1 MKGFIITA
9 AQMTAIIILSP
20 LLQGVIKK
28 TKAVMQGRQGPATLQ
43 PYRDLRK
50 HWAKSTVLSDSSSW
64 ITRLGPYIAFGMMV
78 CAAAALPVATFSSEL
93 LIAGG
98 SIFVLLYLLAGARF
112 SLVLTGLDSGSAFAG
127 MGASRD
133 LLFAVMAEPT
143 VFLALLA
150 VGLTAIPVSLPGIGL
165 PLEQH
170 LGLFFSP
177 ARVLA
182 MVAVFLIALAET
194 GRLPVDN
201 PDTHLEL
208 TMIHEGLLLE
218 LTGRHLALVTW
229 GAYIRQVVWFTI
241 LIDVFFPWGV
251 ASGTGVIAI
260 ACGFLLWAVKC
271 LLLAVIVAFIESV
284 SAKMRIFMVPRYLG
298 FALLLAMAALL
309 ADTVL

>member
-1 MKGFIITA
+1 MREIIITA
-9 AQMTAIIILSP
+9 AQMIAIILLSP

-50 HWAKSTVLSDSSSW
+50 YWAKSTVLSDSSSW
-64 ITRLGPYIAFGMMV
+64 VTRLGPYFAVGMMV
-78 CAAAALPVATFSSEL
+78 CAAATLPVATFSSDL

-98 SIFVLLYLLAGARF
+98 SIFVLFYLLAGARF
-112 SLVLTGLDSGSAFAG
+112 SLVLIGLDSGSAFAG

-133 LLFAVMAEPT
+133 LLFAVMAEPS

-150 VGLTAIPVSLPGIGL
+150 VGLTATPVSLPGIGL

-170 LGLFFSP
+170 LSLFFSP
-177 ARVLA
+177 MRVLA
-182 MVAVFLIALAET
+182 MMAVFLIALAET

-229 GAYIRQVVWFTI
+229 GAYIRQVLWFTI
-241 LIDVFFPWGV
+241 LIDVFFPWGIT
-251 ASGTGVIAI
+251 SGTGVMAI
-260 ACGFLLWAVKC
+260 AFGFLLWVVKC

-284 SAKMRIFMVPRYLG
+284 SAKMRIFMVPRYLS

>member
-1 MKGFIITA
+1 MRGTIIAA
-9 AQMTAIIILSP
+9 AQILAIILLSP
-20 LLQGVIKK
+20 LLQGVIRK
-28 TKAVMQGRQGPATLQ
+28 TKAIMQGRQGSAIWQ

-50 HWAKSTVLSDSSSW
+50 HWVKNTVLSVSSSW
-64 ITRLGPYIAFGMMV
+64 ITSLGPYLVAGIMA
-78 CAAAALPVATFSSEL
+78 CAAATLPVATFSSDIL
-93 LIAGG
+93 VAGG
-98 SIFVLLYLLAGARF
+98 SVFVLLYLLAGARF
-112 SLVLTGLDSGSAFAG
+112 SLVLIGLDSGSAFAG

-150 VGLTAIPVSLPGIGL
+150 AGLTATPFALPGIGL
-165 PLEQH
+165 PSELH

-177 ARVLA
+177 QRVLA
-182 MVAVFLIALAET
+182 MVALFLIILAET

-208 TMIHEGLLLE
+208 TMIHEGMTLE

-229 GAYIRQVVWFTI
+229 GAYIRQVLWFTI
-241 LIDVFFPWGV
+241 LIDVFFPWGI
-251 ASGTGVIAI
+251 ALGTGVLGIAL
-260 ACGFLLWAVKC
+260 GFLLWAVKC
-271 LLLAVIVAFIESV
+271 LLLAFIVAFTESV

-298 FALLLAMAALL
+298 FALLLAAAALL

>member
-1 MKGFIITA
+1 MREIIITA
-9 AQMTAIIILSP
+9 AQMIAIILLSP
-20 LLQGVIKK
+20 LVQGVIRKI
-28 TKAVMQGRQGPATLQ
+28 KAMMQGRQGSTTLQ

-64 ITRLGPYIAFGMMV
+64 VTRLGPYFAIGMMV
-78 CAAAALPVATFSSEL
+78 CAAAALPVATFSSDL

-98 SIFVLLYLLAGARF
+98 SIFVLLYLLAGAKF
-112 SLVLTGLDSGSAFAG
+112 SLVLIGLDSGSAFAG

-150 VGLTAIPVSLPGIGL
+150 VGLTATPFTLPGIGL

-177 ARVLA
+177 MRVLA

-229 GAYIRQVVWFTI
+229 GAYIRQVLWFTI
-241 LIDVFFPWGV
+241 LIDVFFPWGI
-251 ASGTGVIAI
+251 APGIGVMAI
-260 ACGFLLWAVKC
+260 VSGFLLWLVKC
-271 LLLAVIVAFIESV
+271 LLLAVVVAFIESV
-284 SAKMRIFMVPRYLG
+284 SAKMRIFMVPRYLS

>member
-1 MKGFIITA
+1 MKGIIITA
-9 AQMTAIIILSP
+9 AQMIAIILLSP
-20 LLQGVIKK
+20 LLQGVIRK
-28 TKAVMQGRQGPATLQ
+28 TKAVMQGRQGPAALQ

-50 HWAKSTVLSDSSSW
+50 HWTKSSVLSDSSSW
-64 ITRLGPYIAFGMMV
+64 ITSLGPYLLAGVTV

-98 SIFVLLYLLAGARF
+98 SVFVLFYLLTGARF
-112 SLVLTGLDSGSAFAG
+112 SLVLIGLDSGSAFAG

-150 VGLTAIPVSLPGIGL
+150 VGLTATPVSLPGIGL

-177 ARVLA
+177 TRVLA
-182 MVAVFLIALAET
+182 MVAVFLVALAET

-229 GAYIRQVVWFTI
+229 GAYIRQMLWFTI
-241 LIDVFFPWGV
+241 LIDVFFPWGIT
-251 ASGTGVIAI
+251 SGTGVMAI
-260 ACGFLLWAVKC
+260 AYGFLLWVVKC
-271 LLLAVIVAFIESV
+271 LFLAVIVAFIESV
-284 SAKMRIFMVPRYLG
+284 SAKMRIFMVPRYLS